1 MDIETKI
8 SSKPIRQYSSITRF
22 LALVFSVVF
31 HPLLVTSYIVAFFVF
46 FHASV
51 FTGFDHQTMIFRFFT
66 VLLFTSAFP
75 FFAVFLCWRL
85 KLVKS
90 IYLSTTRDR
99 IIPYIIVMFFYWWT
113 FYVFNNLPDSPSVI
127 KHLLLGSFLAVCG
140 GWICNIYFKISMHAI
155 AMGGLLMFFLLFV
168 FNDSYAS
175 GLYLSI
181 AVLIAG
187 AVCTSRFIVSDHSS
201 KEIYAGLII
210 GLIAQVI
217 GWIFPL

>member
-1 MDIETKI
+1 MNTEIAEKQPQQPLI
-8 SSKPIRQYSSITRF
+8 RF
-22 LALVFSVVF
+22 LAQSFSVLF
-31 HPLLVTSYIVAFFVF
+31 HPLFIASYTIYFLIYIHPSAFVGYDER
-46 FHASV
+46 
-51 FTGFDHQTMIFRFFT
+51 TRFFRMLS
-66 VLLFTSAFP
+66 VVLFTLIFPAFST
-75 FFAVFLCWRL
+75 FLAWRL
-85 KLVKS
+85 KFIKS
-90 IYLSTTRDR
+90 LYLHTQRDR
-99 IIPYIIVMFFYWWT
+99 IIPYALCMFFYWWT
-113 FYVFNNLPDSPSVI
+113 WYVFRNLPEIPPVAVDF
-127 KHLLLGSFLAVCG
+127 LLGSFLA
-140 GWICNIYFKISMHAI
+140 ICAAWFGNIFFKISMHAI